1 MALAMATST
10 SISVRSVMGNLISV
24 ASRGSV
30 SRAALLLASA
40 LTLVMA
46 CSTDSSVAPAAIRSP
61 VAATPERNYSF
72 SIARES
78 RTVNVRFARVRSNGQ
93 ESVSVFMERMFA
105 SADAAGATRLV
116 LDLSGTRGGDSFLIV
131 PLVKGIM
138 SREQF
143 TRHGGLVVIVGP
155 DTFSPSQN
163 AATVLQRY
171 AQPIF
176 VDRPVT

>member
-1 MALAMATST
+1 
-10 SISVRSVMGNLISV
+10 
-24 ASRGSV
+24 
-30 SRAALLLASA
+30 
-40 LTLVMA
+40 
-46 CSTDSSVAPAAIRSP
+46 
-61 VAATPERNYSF
+61 
-72 SIARES
+72 
-78 RTVNVRFARVRSNGQ
+78 
-93 ESVSVFMERMFA
+93 MERMFA